1 MDVIFLDF
9 DGVINSKA
17 FWKKHD
23 GKILIDNPFD
33 YKNVRE
39 LNRLTNLTDAKI
51 VISSAWRKF
60 DFGLDELIK
69 KLRNAG
75 VQGDIIGETPV
86 LDVPVRGME
95 IQAWLIANPNCKK
108 FVILDDVDDMGW
120 LKDHLILID
129 GDVGL
134 TKKDATDATHFLL
147 TQEARGT
154 IKDLK

>member
-1 MDVIFLDF
+1 MNVIFLDF
-9 DGVINSKA
+9 DGVINSKE

-33 YKNVRE
+33 YNNVRE

-60 DFGLDELIK
+60 NFGLDGLIK

-75 VQGDIIGETPV
+75 VQGDIIGETTV

-95 IQAWLIANPNCKK
+95 IQAWLIANPNCKR

-120 LKDHLILID
+120 LKDHLVLID
-129 GDVGL
+129 GEIGL
-134 TKKDATDATHFLL
+134 TKENAIEAAEFLL

-154 IKDLK
+154 IKDLE